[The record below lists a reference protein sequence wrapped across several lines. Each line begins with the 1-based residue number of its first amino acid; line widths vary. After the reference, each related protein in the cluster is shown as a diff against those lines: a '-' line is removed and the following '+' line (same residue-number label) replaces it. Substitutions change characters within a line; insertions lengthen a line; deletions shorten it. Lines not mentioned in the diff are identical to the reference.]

1 MSVSRRE
8 KIQAMLEASP
18 EDQTL
23 RYMLAMECDK
33 AGDHEDSL
41 RFFRE
46 LMEHSSPYVPA
57 FLMAGQLLARI
68 DRIAEAK
75 ATYAAG
81 IQEAQKQG
89 NDHAAGE
96 MAAFSDT
103 LPDDDSFS

>member
-1 MSVSRRE
+1 MSANRRE
-8 KIQAMLEASP
+8 KIQAMLNASP
-18 EDQTL
+18 DDQTL

-41 RFFRE
+41 ALFDE
-46 LMEHSSPYVPA
+46 LMGQDPPYVPA
-57 FLMAGQLLARI
+57 FLMAGQLLARL

-75 ATYAAG
+75 ATYATGVA
-81 IQEAQKQG
+81 EANKQG

-103 LPDDDSFS
+103 LPDDD

>member
-8 KIQAMLEASP
+8 KIQAMLDASP

-23 RYMLAMECDK
+23 RYMLAMECDT

-41 RFFRE
+41 GLFRE
-46 LMEHSSPYVPA
+46 LMEQTPPYVPA
-57 FLMAGQLLARI
+57 FLMAGQLLARL
-68 DRIAEAK
+68 DRIVEAK

-81 IQEAQKQG
+81 VQEANKQG

-103 LPDDDSFS
+103 LPDDE

>member
-1 MSVSRRE
+1 MSDGRRH

-41 RFFRE
+41 RLFGE
-46 LMEHSSPYVPA
+46 LMEHAPPYVPA
-57 FLMAGQLLARI
+57 FLMAGQLLARL

-81 IQEAQKQG
+81 VIEANKQG

-103 LPDDDSFS
+103 LPDDDS

>member
-1 MSVSRRE
+1 MSVGRRE
-8 KIQAMLEASP
+8 KIQAMLDSSP

-33 AGDHEDSL
+33 AEDQEEALSL
-41 RFFRE
+41 FRQ
-46 LMEHSSPYVPA
+46 LMNDTPPYVPA

-75 ATYAAG
+75 ATYAVG
-81 IQEAQKQG
+81 VEEANKQG

-96 MAAFSDT
+96 MAAFSET
-103 LPDDDSFS
+103 LPDLD